1 MIINIY
7 LVLFFK
13 HFEWM
18 RLLIG
23 HIYALQAVDVPDE
36 DVDDDHVDEDV
47 DDDVD
52 GDIDIDIDDH
62 DDHVLLLWKAG
73 FGDMCF
79 PSLDG
84 FHLRTIMIM
93 MKTMLMKTRLTMLMM
108 LTLW

>member
-84 FHLRTIMIM
+84 FHLRIMMRKMITMKIMMIM
-93 MKTMLMKTRLTMLMM
+93 MIMM
-108 LTLW
+108 M

>member
-62 DDHVLLLWKAG
+62 GLFSY
-73 FGDMCF
+73 FGRQDLVICVSPASMA
-79 PSLDG
+79 S
-84 FHLRTIMIM
+84 T
-93 MKTMLMKTRLTMLMM
+93 
-108 LTLW
+108 